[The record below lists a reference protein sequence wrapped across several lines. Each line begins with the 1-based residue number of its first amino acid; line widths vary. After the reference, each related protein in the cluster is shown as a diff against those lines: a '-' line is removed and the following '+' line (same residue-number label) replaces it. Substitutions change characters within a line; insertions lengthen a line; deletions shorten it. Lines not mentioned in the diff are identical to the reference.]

1 MGVGPGVTAWNVT
14 FTLTLAFTF
23 EMVNVPPDFGT
34 SSKPLAD
41 ATSKPL
47 SGVMVMVTLSPSV
60 TDEALAEDVY
70 KRQAVRSRQE
80 PVKLDDRVGRYGSA
94 LAALAHQ
101 DDVVQALSLIHI

>member
-60 TDEALAEDVY
+60 TDEALAEILPPPF
-70 KRQAVRSRQE
+70 A
-80 PVKLDDRVGRYGSA
+80 LTVGERLLLGP
-94 LAALAHQ
+94 LAQ
-101 DDVVQALSLIHI
+101 R

>member
-1 MGVGPGVTAWNVT
+1 MTAWNVT

-60 TDEALAEDVY
+60 TDEALAEILPPPFALTATENVFF
-70 KRQAVRSRQE
+70 SG
-80 PVKLDDRVGRYGSA
+80 PCSA
-94 LAALAHQ
+94 
-101 DDVVQALSLIHI
+101 